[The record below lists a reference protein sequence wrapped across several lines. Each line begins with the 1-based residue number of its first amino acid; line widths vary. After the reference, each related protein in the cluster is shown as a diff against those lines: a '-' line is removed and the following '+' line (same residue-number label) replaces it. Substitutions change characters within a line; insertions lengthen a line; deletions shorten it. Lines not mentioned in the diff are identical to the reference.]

1 MADLD
6 QRLRD
11 HLLQLRDSQTED
23 LGADLMA
30 WLDRDDAARTPD
42 LPPELVVAL
51 STDREQLG
59 RRIVAQLAGW
69 LRLGGDVRLDVA
81 GAPAAQELSAAGPEV
96 DLAPAPVSV
105 VAQDTEEE
113 TEELELEPVVVAL
126 ESVVAHEAV
135 VPQAPPRPVRTAS
148 LTKLKDLK
156 DRFEGG
162 AALLVDPPQDA
173 WRDLVGPF
181 LKVLGG
187 EHEHHAELDRL
198 ESHLR
203 RKLAQLR
210 EAPAEVQCQ
219 ILGLATARLRRLQG
233 CLPGEERRIVTLL
246 RLLSGYSGT
255 VRPGFVY
262 GLALDHQPRHGTWAD
277 DADRL
282 LAELE
287 GEDPAP
293 PVNAERVLSKLRELV
308 AEVRGNADAPG
319 RRGAAV
325 ASLRRVLCRGLEQ
338 GLRPRDPRLIQLLG
352 PYVADLDHAALRP
365 VRRAIR
371 VADRQVLVADD
382 EDSGSFLAP
391 DWPWW
396 AYTRGRRAVIIGGDT
411 REHSRRR
418 IQAAFEFSE
427 LEWTQTKVHNAG
439 RLRGLHD
446 RVRTG
451 GVDVILMITR
461 FSSHLSDHMLV
472 GPCKEHGVDLV
483 HVHGGYGVTG
493 VKLSIERFLGPSQG
507 AAVH

>member
-1 MADLD
+1 VADLD

-42 LPPELVVAL
+42 LPPDLVVAL

-96 DLAPAPVSV
+96 DLAPAPLSV
-105 VAQDTEEE
+105 VAQDAEEE

-126 ESVVAHEAV
+126 EAVVAPEV
-135 VPQAPPRPVRTAS
+135 VVSQAPPRPAHTAS
-148 LTKLKDLK
+148 LTKLKD
-156 DRFEGG
+156 RFEGG
-162 AALLVDPPQDA
+162 ASLLVDPPQDA
-173 WRDLVGPF
+173 WRDLVDPF

-187 EHEHHAELDRL
+187 DHEHHAELDRL
-198 ESHLR
+198 ASHLQ
-203 RKLAQLR
+203 RKLDQLCG
-210 EAPAEVQCQ
+210 APADIQCQ
-219 ILGLATARLRRLQG
+219 ILGLATARLRRLQE
-233 CLPGEERRIVTLL
+233 CLPGEERRIVALI
-246 RLLSGYSGT
+246 RQLSGYSGS
-255 VRPGFVY
+255 VRPGYVY
-262 GLALDHQPRHGTWAD
+262 GLALEHTPRHGTWAD
-277 DADRL
+277 DADHL

-293 PVNAERVLSKLRELV
+293 PVNAERVLSELQELV
-308 AEVRGNADAPG
+308 AEIRANVDAPG
-319 RRGAAV
+319 RRDAAV
-325 ASLRRVLCRGLEQ
+325 ATLRRVLIRGLQQ
-338 GLRPRDPRLIQLLG
+338 GLRPRDPRLVQLLG
-352 PYVADLDHAALRP
+352 PYVADLDHATLRP

-371 VADRQVLVADD
+371 VAECQVQVADD
-382 EDSGSFLAP
+382 DDSGSFLAP

-396 AYTRGRRAVIIGGDT
+396 SYTRGRRAVIIGGDP
-411 REHSRRR
+411 RELNRQR

-427 LEWTQTKVHNAG
+427 LGWIETKVHNAG
-439 RLRGLHD
+439 RLRGLVE

-451 GVDVILMITR
+451 GVDVILMLTR

-493 VKLSIERFLGPSQG
+493 VRLAIERFLGPSQG
-507 AAVH
+507 ASVH